1 MEKVKIKV
9 TFLYFIKKKTP
20 YNASELPSNYPS
32 ANVTMTWNNEK
43 GNR

>member
-20 YNASELPSNYPS
+20 YNVRMPSNYPS
-32 ANVTMTWNNEK
+32 ANVTMTWK
-43 GNR
+43 